1 MKVLIPEHIGDVTL
15 NQYQRYIKLTERE
28 DLNPFEFSKRKLEIF
43 TKIPYHSLNNV
54 SQKDYEELLND
65 IDKALATEVQFKD
78 RFSINDVDFG
88 FIPNFDK
95 ITTGEF
101 VDLSKYGTDI
111 ETLHNL
117 MAILFRPIKNK
128 DSFNNYSIV
137 NYNGTAD
144 YAEVMKQTPINI
156 VNGALLFF
164 CNLAKELQKSTQ
176 KYMVAELKKAQK
188 HQATSKNGVG
198 TQLSNV

>member
-1 MKVLIPEHIGDVTL
+1 MKVIVPEHVGDITL

-43 TKIPYHSLNNV
+43 TKIPYHSLNNI

-65 IDKALATEVQFKD
+65 IDKALSTEVQFKD
-78 RFSINDVDFG
+78 RFKMGGVEYC

-101 VDLSKYGTDI
+101 VDLSKYGTES

-117 MAILFRPIKNK
+117 MAILFRPVKNE
-128 DSFNNYSIV
+128 DAFNNYTIDD
-137 NYNGTAD
+137 YHGTEKH
-144 YAEVMKQTPINI
+144 AEQMKQTPINI

-164 CNLAKELQKSTQ
+164 CSLAKELQKSTQ
-176 KYMVAELKKAQK
+176 RSMVQELKRAQK
-188 HQATSKNGVG
+188 RQTTLKSGDG
-198 TQLSNV
+198 ILQSNV

>member
-1 MKVLIPEHIGDVTL
+1 MKVVIPEHIGDITL
-15 NQYQRYIKLTERE
+15 NQYQRYVKLTERE

-43 TKIPYHSLNNV
+43 TKIPYHSLNNI

-65 IDKALATEVQFKD
+65 IDTALATEVQFKD
-78 RFSINDVDFG
+78 RFEMGGIEYG

-101 VDLSKYGTDI
+101 VDLSKYGTDTD
-111 ETLHNL
+111 TLHNL

-128 DSFNNYSIV
+128 DAFNNYTIT
-137 NYNGTAD
+137 NYNGTAE
-144 YAEVMKQTPINI
+144 YAEQMKQTPINI

-164 CNLAKELQKSTQ
+164 CSLAKELQKSTQ
-176 KYMVAELKKAQK
+176 RSMVAELKKAQK
-188 HQATSKNGVG
+188 RRVTLRSGDG
-198 TQLSNV
+198 TQLSNG

>member
-1 MKVLIPEHIGDVTL
+1 MKVIVPEHIGDITL

-43 TKIPYHSLNNV
+43 TKIPYHSLNGV

-78 RFSINDVDFG
+78 RFKMGGVEYG

-101 VDLSKYGTDI
+101 VDLSKYGTDTD
-111 ETLHNL
+111 TLNNL

-128 DSFNNYSIV
+128 DAFKGYTIND
-137 NYNGTAD
+137 YNGTSE
-144 YAEVMKQTPINI
+144 YAEQMKQTPINI

-164 CNLAKELQKSTQ
+164 CSLAKELQKSTQ
-176 KYMVAELKKAQK
+176 KYMVAELKKVQK
-188 HQATSKNGVG
+188 HRGTLKNGDG
-198 TQLSNV
+198 TQLSNA